1 MQTSLAGK
9 VAIVTGA
16 SSGIGLSVAEKLVKA
31 GAKVALV
38 ARTKAKLEEIAASF
52 GADNAAAFPLDVA
65 DLAALAALPKAVVD
79 RFGGL
84 DILVNNAGLN
94 HRGPLMDLT
103 AEQAAAVITVNLTAP
118 IYLTRVCGDHLR
130 RGGAVVNVA
139 SLAGMVPVHHEAAYS
154 ASKAGLRAFTRVIAE
169 ELAERGIFACTV
181 CPGPVDTNFF
191 GDDLDKVP
199 DLVFSQPM
207 STADECADAVLE
219 CITRGTPEIALPAAS
234 GKLATVGYLFPP
246 LAKVLRPI
254 LEKRGAENKRRYK
267 DKKRGSL

>member
-1 MQTSLAGK
+1 MHSSLAGK

-16 SSGIGLSVAEKLVKA
+16 SSGIGLAVAQRLAAE

-38 ARTKAKLEEIAASF
+38 ARTKSKLEEVAASL
-52 GADNAAAFPLDVA
+52 GAENAAAFPLDVA
-65 DLAALAALPKAVVD
+65 DFAALAALPKAVVD

-94 HRGPLMDLT
+94 HRGPLMGLT

-130 RGGAVVNVA
+130 SGGAVVNVA
-139 SLAGMVPVHHEAAYS
+139 SLAGMVPVHHESAYS

-169 ELAERGIFACTV
+169 ELAERGIHCSSV

-191 GDDLDKVP
+191 GDIDSVP

-207 STADECADAVLE
+207 STAEQVAAAVLA

-234 GKLATVGYLFPP
+234 GKLATLGYLFPP
-246 LAKVLRPI
+246 LARVLRPI

-267 DKKRGSL
+267 DSKRGST